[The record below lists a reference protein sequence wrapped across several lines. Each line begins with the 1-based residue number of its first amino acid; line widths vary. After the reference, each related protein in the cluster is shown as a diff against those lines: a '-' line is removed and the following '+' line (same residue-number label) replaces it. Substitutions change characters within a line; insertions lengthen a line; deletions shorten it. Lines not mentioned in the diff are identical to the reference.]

1 MEALVNVHLY
11 RLCSFLN
18 IVPERTTF
26 DISFQQVSI
35 QHLLQTICVWKILEY
50 EKIKVKT
57 APCLS
62 TSIVAIINVSQVVNT
77 NWWKYEGKVREFL

>member
-1 MEALVNVHLY
+1 MSRTFSIELL
-11 RLCSFLN
+11 
-18 IVPERTTF
+18 IVVF
-26 DISFQQVSI
+26 SKSQYSI
-35 QHLLQTICVWKILEY
+35 YCKPYGILRILEY